1 MAIELLEVIYNRS
14 SCRNFLDKPIEEW
27 MLENL
32 LEAMRRAPSAGNIQ
46 PWHFFAILNQKIKN
60 KLANAAYGQGFIAKA
75 PVVFVVCVNPIRS
88 SLGYGKR
95 GRSLYCIQ
103 DAAAATENLLIAAE
117 AMGLAGC
124 WVGAF
129 NEEKAA
135 KVLNLT
141 SYLRPVAIVPIGYPV
156 QKRGPTHKN
165 SVEKV
170 TTIIR

>member
-1 MAIELLEVIYNRS
+1 MVLQLLEVIYNRS
-14 SCRNFLDKPIEEW
+14 SCRNFLDKPIDEW
-27 MLENL
+27 ILENL

-60 KLANAAYGQGFIAKA
+60 KLVQAAYGQGFIAEA
-75 PVVFVVCVNPIRS
+75 PVVFVVCINPVKS

-95 GRSLYCIQ
+95 GRNLYCIQ

-129 NEEKAA
+129 NEDEAA
-135 KVLNLT
+135 RVLNL
-141 SYLRPVAIVPIGYPV
+141 SPYLRPVAIVPIGYSGK
-156 QKRGPTHKN
+156 KRAPTHKN
-165 SVEKV
+165 PFDEV

>member
-60 KLANAAYGQGFIAKA
+60 KLANAAYEQGFIAKA

-103 DAAAATENLLIAAE
+103 DTAAATENLLIAAE

-135 KVLNLT
+135 KVLNLIP
-141 SYLRPVAIVPIGYPV
+141 YLRPVAIVPIGYPV